1 MNKRTIPIIALSS
14 IVLAACGGGDEPSNA
29 VGSDAGENVAIEPT
43 PAPAPAPAPSPGP
56 APAPEPAPAPVPEP
70 APAPTP
76 AEPIGARFE
85 VTMTN
90 LTAGQPLSPPALLA
104 HRAGYKLFNLG
115 KPSSTGLEYLAEG
128 AQTQPLIDG
137 AMATGT
143 IAAVATGSAPI
154 GPGGSATIVLEI
166 PASAD
171 LSALYLSGASM
182 LVNTNDAITAVRSAN
197 LHALAVG
204 DYATQ
209 TLISYDTGTEAND
222 EVAAH
227 IPGPAGG
234 GEGFNAARN
243 DISDVVAVH
252 PGVISHD
259 DGLASSALG
268 SIHRWL
274 NPVARIRIKRI
285 E

>member
-1 MNKRTIPIIALSS
+1 MI
-14 IVLAACGGGDEPSNA
+14 
-29 VGSDAGENVAIEPT
+29 
-43 PAPAPAPAPSPGP
+43 
-56 APAPEPAPAPVPEP
+56 
-70 APAPTP
+70 
-76 AEPIGARFE
+76 
-85 VTMTN
+85 N

-104 HRAGYKLFNLG
+104 HRAGYKLFNVG
-115 KPSSTGLEYLAEG
+115 KPSSIGLEYLAEG

-143 IAAVATGSAPI
+143 IAAYATGSAPI
-154 GPGGSATIVLEI
+154 GPGGSATIMLNI

-171 LSALYLSGASM
+171 LSSLYLSGASM
-182 LVNTNDAITAVRSAN
+182 LVNTNDAITAVRGAS
-197 LHALAVG
+197 LHSLAVG
-204 DYATQ
+204 EYATQ

-222 EVAAH
+222 ELGAH

-234 GEGFNAARN
+234 GEGFNADRN
-243 DISDVVAVH
+243 DISDYVAVH

-259 DGLASSALG
+259 DGLATSALS

-274 NPVARIRIKRI
+274 NPVARIRIKRV